1 MNLKLTPKQRLASSC
16 PTCSQDGTSCLA
28 HTCLDCLG
36 YVPGDFAHECPLGP
50 PPPALPDPATSPT
63 TITTQ
68 PTITQRSLP
77 EPPELT
83 PTELEDERE
92 QDLADF
98 INNVTS
104 FAHFRV

>member
-16 PTCSQDGTSCLA
+16 PTCSQEGMSCLA

-50 PPPALPDPATSPT
+50 QPSAPPDPATLPG
-63 TITTQ
+63 
-68 PTITQRSLP
+68 PTIPQRSLAQM
-77 EPPELT
+77 PELT
-83 PTELEDERE
+83 PTEQEDRRA